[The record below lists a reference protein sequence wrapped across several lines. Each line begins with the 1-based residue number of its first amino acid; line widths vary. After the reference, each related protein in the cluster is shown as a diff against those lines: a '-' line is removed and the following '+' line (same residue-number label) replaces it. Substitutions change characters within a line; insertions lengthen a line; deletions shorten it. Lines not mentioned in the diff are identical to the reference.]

1 MDIPFLWI
9 GGRETAPVPKDAGA
23 HWSDIKRLTK
33 DTGPKEKE
41 EIRLRKTG
49 VDVLISVEMIE
60 IELQRLKGF

>member
-1 MDIPFLWI
+1 M
-9 GGRETAPVPKDAGA
+9 PKDAGA

-49 VDVLISVEMIE
+49 VDVLISVEMLE
-60 IELQRLKGF
+60 IGLQRLKGF